1 MADNSDVSELV
12 DGAQAIGALAQDE
25 DHLRA
30 AFDAFRASDRDSF
43 QRLLTEFGLSERC
56 ELVCD
61 WICSKE
67 CVLLCLELCGPP
79 IEVELPDL
87 REFGEVIVRIT
98 GDEELVERLAE
109 TVSARDA
116 AGFRALVTELQI
128 ERFCH
133 LFCHWVCAIRC
144 RLLREVV
151 CSPVP
156 GPVRY
161 LAEELGAAGQVVAS
175 VIADREVL
183 AEVEKAVLAG
193 NCDLVR
199 EAVARLRL
207 FDHCQIV
214 CEWLCGW
221 RCVRVCL
228 LLCRAFPF
236 EHVDLSLTEAFEF
249 AKVTT
254 RLAAQPESLQR
265 LSAAVEAQD
274 PKAFE
279 AVVNELELGRFC
291 IQLCHWICSW
301 HCHRFCRCVCPPRL
315 QPWFTQVGH
324 FDIYADI
331 DPSTGLTN
339 KGLSYSGLYFNGGPD
354 FAFHGCLELRGFCPA
369 ASPID
374 GTPMK
379 YRFVLAGSGL
389 ELTGG
394 RVCPV
399 DAGTRRILWPANA
412 SGIASA
418 VQVLTFQSISI
429 EGAPVADTPPPAPGD
444 PWVGPTKHVITPDAD
459 GWITVDPAHV
469 AGGFTTLVGF
479 NSADVVPGGTP
490 PSPPPLAGTPVATVD
505 QKNGADLG
513 ITFEATRISLPPGPP
528 DFTNALGKIHIN
540 NWAEVNLL
548 DITEFHT
555 GGGTAC
561 TGITTDLHVEYT
573 TDHELMKEWDAVITS
588 AALTLPVTVASGP
601 TVPLP
606 RGDGAIQ
613 AVSTAGFKP
622 CSYVVTLSTRAGL
635 TDGLIDN
642 VGRSQQKTFCV
653 K

>member
-1 MADNSDVSELV
+1 MAADLDPAELV
-12 DGAQAIGALAQDE
+12 DGAQAIAALAQDE
-25 DHLRA
+25 DHFRA

-43 QRLLTEFGLSERC
+43 QRLLGELGLTERC
-56 ELVCD
+56 ELVTE

-79 IEVELPDL
+79 VEGDLPDL
-87 REFGEVIVRIT
+87 REFAEVLVKVT
-98 GDEELVERLAE
+98 SDEELVERLAE
-109 TVSARDA
+109 TVAARDVE
-116 AGFRALVTELQI
+116 GFRSLVAELKI

-133 LFCHWVCAIRC
+133 LLCHWVCAVRC
-144 RLLREVV
+144 RLLREIV
-151 CSPVP
+151 CAPVP

-161 LAEELGAAGQVVAS
+161 LEDELASAGAVVAAL
-175 VIADREVL
+175 VADKEAFAV
-183 AEVEKAVLAG
+183 AEKAVLAG

-199 EAVARLRL
+199 ETVARLRL
-207 FDHCQIV
+207 TDHCAVV
-214 CEWLCGW
+214 CEWFCSW
-221 RCVRVCL
+221 RCVRVCRL
-228 LLCRAFPF
+228 MCRGFDF
-236 EHVDLSLTEAFEF
+236 GQVDLSLAEAFEF
-249 AKVTT
+249 AKVTA
-254 RLAAQPESLQR
+254 RLAAEPDVLQR

-274 PKAFE
+274 APAFE
-279 AVVNELELGRFC
+279 EIVTKLELSRFC

-301 HCHRFCRCVCPPRL
+301 QCHRFCRCVCPPVL

-331 DPSTGLTN
+331 DPGTGLTN

-369 ASPID
+369 GSPID

-379 YRFVLAGSGL
+379 YRFVLAGSNL
-389 ELTGG
+389 PLTGS
-394 RVCPV
+394 RVCAV
-399 DAGTRRILWPANA
+399 DAGTRRILWPVN
-412 SGIASA
+412 SGGVAGTT
-418 VQVLTFQSISI
+418 QVLTFQSISI

-444 PWVGPTKHVITPDAD
+444 PWFGPVKHVIAPDSD
-459 GWITVDPAHV
+459 GWIPVDQDSV
-469 AGGFTTLVGF
+469 SGGFTTLVGF
-479 NSADVVPGGTP
+479 NSTEPVPGGTP
-490 PSPPPLAGTPVATVD
+490 PSPPPVAGSPVATGD

-528 DFTNALGKIHIN
+528 DSTNSLAKIHIN

-548 DITEFHT
+548 DITEFHS

-601 TVPLP
+601 TVPAP
-606 RGDGAIQ
+606 RGDGAIV
-613 AVSTAGFKP
+613 AVSTTGFKP

-642 VGRSQQKTFCV
+642 VGWSRQLTFCV